1 MFKIIGI
8 VTSYYPNLID
18 LEKNITSYLAWIDRL
33 IIWEN
38 TPKEDSNIERLITQ
52 LNNDKIEVRSTGVNE
67 YLANPFN
74 QCIIWA
80 QKEGYTHLLTM
91 DQDSCFAPNHFEQY
105 IESIKHNQNS
115 NVAVFGPSIHFNANS
130 SDRFEEVSHVIIS
143 GAVFPIDSL
152 SVVGFFNEDLVIDV
166 IDMEYCFRARKKGY
180 KVIRINSVYLEHSLG
195 YRHKHWTGITL
206 SPYSAQR
213 TYYYIRNTLWL
224 WKQFPCNYEKRERQ
238 SFIRYK
244 IIYRTL
250 KIGFEP
256 DAFRKLLALYTA
268 IWHVYKERLG
278 KYDKFIKRK

>member
-8 VTSYYPNLID
+8 VTSYYPNLDD
-18 LEKNITSYLAWIDRL
+18 LEKNIRSYLAWIDRL

-38 TPKEDSNIERLITQ
+38 TPNEKSIIGQLIDRLQ
-52 LNNDKIEVRSTGVNE
+52 NDKVEVRTTGKNE

-74 QCIIWA
+74 QCIRWA

-105 IESIKHNQNS
+105 IELIKSHQNS
-115 NVAVFGPSIHFNANS
+115 NIAAFGPRIHFNENS
-130 SDRFEEVSHVIIS
+130 SDGIEEVSHVIIS

-152 SVVGFFNEDLVIDV
+152 FVVGLFNEDLAIDV
-166 IDMEYCFRARKKGY
+166 IDMEYCFRAREKGY
-180 KVIRINSVYLEHSLG
+180 KVMHINSVYLEHNLG

-224 WKQFPCNYEKRERQ
+224 WKHFPDTAQKQERRN
-238 SFIRYK
+238 FIRYK

-256 DAFRKLLALYTA
+256 DAFQKLLAIYTA
-268 IWHVYKERLG
+268 IWHVYTGRLG
-278 KYDKFIKRK
+278 QYDKFIKRK